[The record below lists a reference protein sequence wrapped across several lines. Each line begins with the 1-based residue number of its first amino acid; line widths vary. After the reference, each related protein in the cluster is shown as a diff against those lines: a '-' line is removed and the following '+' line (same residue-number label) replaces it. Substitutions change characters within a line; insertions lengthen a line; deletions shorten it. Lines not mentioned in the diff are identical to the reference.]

1 MTKGQFLNDTHVS
14 RFICWFR
21 NKLSNFTHSYY
32 NQKEKEEWRC
42 VSFYDA
48 CDKYKWGG
56 HNWEETNNTLE
67 DYSKRLKESIRN
79 RDNDACRKVCHDIL
93 QWGGVLQENKEK
105 IEGQTD
111 LVDYL
116 MRAKEVITCDSLD
129 DIIEEGIIMSSGFSK
144 IYSLYIDDFVIYDS
158 RVGAALCYLVK
169 LYCKEQRCE
178 CVPPTLKFAYGASRN
193 PKVNRNPNSDN
204 YKFSSLY
211 QEQGKIYI
219 ECNLKANWLL
229 KEVLNFSECKF
240 KDVRSLEAALFMIG
254 YAIPKEQEQQTLKTY
269 RNMKLAE
276 ALSLRADLQKRISQ
290 LEVRLKN
297 NARIQ
302 EGEEPAENPLGLMDE
317 LNNNLN
323 DLETLIFRINRTN
336 MATSSDGISLTEMI
350 AKKDVLA
357 LRISVLRSVAQSA
370 MGSLERYSANEIRY
384 VRTLNVAD
392 LQKQIDSYS
401 KQLRELDVK
410 IQQLN
415 WMTELI

>member
-1 MTKGQFLNDTHVS
+1 
-14 RFICWFR
+14 
-21 NKLSNFTHSYY
+21 
-32 NQKEKEEWRC
+32 
-42 VSFYDA
+42 
-48 CDKYKWGG
+48 
-56 HNWEETNNTLE
+56 
-67 DYSKRLKESIRN
+67 
-79 RDNDACRKVCHDIL
+79 
-93 QWGGVLQENKEK
+93 
-105 IEGQTD
+105 
-111 LVDYL
+111 
-116 MRAKEVITCDSLD
+116 
-129 DIIEEGIIMSSGFSK
+129 
-144 IYSLYIDDFVIYDS
+144 
-158 RVGAALCYLVK
+158 
-169 LYCKEQRCE
+169 
-178 CVPPTLKFAYGASRN
+178 
-193 PKVNRNPNSDN
+193 
-204 YKFSSLY
+204 
-211 QEQGKIYI
+211 
-219 ECNLKANWLL
+219 
-229 KEVLNFSECKF
+229 
-240 KDVRSLEAALFMIG
+240 
-254 YAIPKEQEQQTLKTY
+254 
-269 RNMKLAE
+269 MKLAE

-336 MATSSDGISLTEMI
+336 MATSSEGISLTEMI

-415 WMTELI
+415 WLTDLI